1 MYLSSFHIV
10 PRQYSGFTTML
21 QELESSTTRNKV
33 GAFKCR
39 VEKKGTPFFRGA
51 LCFGPVEFDARK
63 GYANK
68 LPL

>member
-1 MYLSSFHIV
+1 VPHEIRWVLSS
-10 PRQYSGFTTML
+10 
-21 QELESSTTRNKV
+21 
-33 GAFKCR
+33 A
-39 VEKKGTPFFRGA
+39 VEEKGTPFFRGA